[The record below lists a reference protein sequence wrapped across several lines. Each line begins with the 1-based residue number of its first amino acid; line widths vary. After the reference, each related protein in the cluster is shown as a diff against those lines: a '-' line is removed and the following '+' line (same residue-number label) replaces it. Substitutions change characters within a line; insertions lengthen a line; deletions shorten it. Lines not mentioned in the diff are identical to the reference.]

1 MKMFMFATAALLALA
16 LASVVNLFAAATG
29 IGQLA
34 AQKVEI
40 YGKAFAEIARAH
52 LQNHMAG
59 TGMQLG
65 ILTLNGLIP
74 TIYEA
79 MDTVSR
85 ELVGFI
91 PAVSRDSSAAQAA
104 IGQVV
109 MSPVVG
115 AMPAEDLAAAA
126 YADLA
131 PNQAIGNVQMTIS
144 KARSVPFGI
153 TGEETRGLQNAG
165 TLGTINRDRIV
176 QAFRTLT
183 NEVESDLAAL
193 HIYASRA
200 YGTFNTTPFGTAA
213 DLSDFAQSRKILDD
227 NGAPQSDLHMVLG
240 STAVANIRGKQS
252 GLFKVNEAGTDELL
266 RRGALGQVE
275 GFDLHNSGQVK
286 KTVTAGTAAAATTN
300 AAGYAVGATVL
311 TLAAVGTGTV
321 LAGDILT
328 VAGDSEKYLIAS
340 GDVDVSNG
348 GTITIAEPGLQKAIP
363 AAATALSII
372 AATTRNMFFHRSA
385 IQLATRAPAMPEGG
399 DSADDVVLITDPY
412 SGITYEFCL
421 YRGKRSVR
429 WEVNLAWGVK
439 AVAPRHI
446 GLLIGA

>member
-1 MKMFMFATAALLALA
+1 MKMIIFAIAAILALA
-16 LASVVNLFAAATG
+16 LAAVVDLFADATG
-29 IGQLA
+29 IGKPA
-34 AQKVEI
+34 ARKVEL

-52 LQNHMAG
+52 MQNHMAAS
-59 TGMQLG
+59 GMQLG

-79 MDTVSR
+79 MDVVSR

-91 PAVSRDSSAAQAA
+91 PAVSRDSSAERAA
-104 IGQVV
+104 VGQVV

-115 AMPAEDLAAAA
+115 ALPAEDLVAAAF
-126 YADLA
+126 A
-131 PNQAIGNVQMTIS
+131 PMAPDRPIGNVQMTIA

-153 TGEETRGLQNAG
+153 TGEETKGLQNAG
-165 TLGTINRDRIV
+165 TLGTINRDSIV

-183 NEVESDLAAL
+183 NEVETDLAAL

-200 YGTFNTTPFGTAA
+200 YGTAATTPFGIAS

-227 NGAPQSDLHMVLG
+227 NGVPQSDLHMVLG
-240 STAVANIRGKQS
+240 SSAVANIRGKQT
-252 GLFKVNEAGTDELL
+252 GLFRVNEAGTDDLL
-266 RRGALGQVE
+266 RRGALGEVE
-275 GFDLHNSGQVK
+275 GFDLHNSAQVK
-286 KTVTAGTAAAATTN
+286 KTVTAGTAAGATTN
-300 AAGYAVGATVL
+300 ATGYSVGATVI
-311 TLAAVGTGTV
+311 TIASAGTGAV
-321 LAGDILT
+321 IAGDILT
-328 VAGDSEKYLIAS
+328 VAGDTEKYVIVS
-340 GDVDVSNG
+340 GDTDVSNG
-348 GTITIAEPGLQKAIP
+348 GVLTIAEPGLQKAIP
-363 AAATALSII
+363 AAATALTLV

-412 SGITYEFCL
+412 SGLTYEFCL